1 MRVGAYSV
9 TTAGTQPSY
18 PGVDD
23 ELPSTDEQVT
33 AIDRAAADGLT
44 TESSATEVRA

>member
-18 PGVDD
+18 PGVDE

-33 AIDRAAADGLT
+33 AIEGPSSDG
-44 TESSATEVRA
+44 SATEVRA